1 MGGVVMICP
10 YCNQEM
16 KEGIIEADGRKSV
29 IWVEKNKKRGLISK
43 IMKKDCIV
51 LDKASVI
58 NCEVTSHYCNN
69 CEKIIIN
76 RKELQ

>member
-1 MGGVVMICP
+1 MICP

-29 IWVEKNKKRGLISK
+29 IWVERNKKRGLISK
-43 IMKKDCIV
+43 IMKRDCIV
-51 LDKASVI
+51 LAQAWIVNSAI
-58 NCEVTSHYCNN
+58 ISYYCYN

-76 RKELQ
+76 RKELH